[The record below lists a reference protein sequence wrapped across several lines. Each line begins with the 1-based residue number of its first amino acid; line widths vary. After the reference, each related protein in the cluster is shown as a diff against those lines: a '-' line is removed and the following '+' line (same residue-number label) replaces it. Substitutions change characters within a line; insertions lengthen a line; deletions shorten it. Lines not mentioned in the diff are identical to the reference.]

1 MANHIAL
8 GKLGEKL
15 AATFLIKK
23 GFKILHQN
31 WRHDHWEIDIIALQD
46 NVLHF
51 VEVKTR
57 RTTKFGYPEDDV
69 TNKKL
74 SHLIDAACEF
84 QFQYPQWK
92 IIQFDIL
99 SIILNKDGTEE
110 FFFIEDVYL

>member
-1 MANHIAL
+1 MAL
-8 GKLGEKL
+8 GKLGEEL
-15 AATFLIKK
+15 AAEFLFKK
-23 GFKILHQN
+23 GFTVLHRN
-31 WRHDHWEIDIIALQD
+31 WRHKHWEIDIIALQEP
-46 NVLHF
+46 VLHF

-69 TNKKL
+69 NAKKL

-84 QFQYPQWK
+84 QYQHPHWK

-99 SIILNKDGTEE
+99 SIMVNNDGTED